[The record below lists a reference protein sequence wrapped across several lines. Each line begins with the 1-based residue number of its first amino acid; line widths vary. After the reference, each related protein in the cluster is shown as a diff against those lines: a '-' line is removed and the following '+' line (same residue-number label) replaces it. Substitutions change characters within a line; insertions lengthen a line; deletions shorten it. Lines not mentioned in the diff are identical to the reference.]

1 MTELLQEAIS
11 IHNLPVTVLLGLVLC
26 YWLLVVIGLLD
37 ADDSG
42 VDFNGD
48 GHADFGDHS
57 AEGGFWLAAGRFL
70 HLGYVPFMIVA
81 SVLALLMFPFSVLG
95 NYYLNP
101 SRDATIALL
110 LLVPNF
116 LGSAL
121 LTRIIVTPI
130 KKLFEKFQDQ
140 IEAETKVV
148 GKEGVVVSMQVDN
161 TYGQVEVAT
170 SGAPMLLNV
179 RVSSGQPAIPKGTA
193 VIIFDASE
201 DQSHYLVRPL

>member
-1 MTELLQEAIS
+1 
-11 IHNLPVTVLLGLVLC
+11 
-26 YWLLVVIGLLD
+26 
-37 ADDSG
+37 
-42 VDFNGD
+42 
-48 GHADFGDHS
+48 
-57 AEGGFWLAAGRFL
+57 
-70 HLGYVPFMIVA
+70 
-81 SVLALLMFPFSVLG
+81 
-95 NYYLNP
+95 
-101 SRDATIALL
+101 
-110 LLVPNF
+110 
-116 LGSAL
+116 
-121 LTRIIVTPI
+121 VTPI

-201 DQSHYLVRPL
+201 DQSYYLVRPL